1 MKSQLVDHQDMMK
14 NHGHNEQSVNTA
26 EEMAHHLMRNMGV
39 NDEGIY
45 EEENPE
51 QYVNIAPEEGY
62 SGQDPDQ
69 DQRMMNYQQNYPQYY
84 SPHQGN
90 YGNIYEMQN
99 DVQRNIINQNES
111 LNGMLRNYIA
121 DLTRKSKIAKRK

>member
-1 MKSQLVDHQDMMK
+1 M
-14 NHGHNEQSVNTA
+14 
-26 EEMAHHLMRNMGV
+26 
-39 NDEGIY
+39 
-45 EEENPE
+45 
-51 QYVNIAPEEGY
+51 APEEGY
-62 SGQDPDQ
+62 SGHVSDH
-69 DQRMMNYQQNYPQYY
+69 DQRMMNYQHNYPQYY